1 MNSSELAE
9 TGHKTASTPHQIR
22 VLHTLGWVS
31 SGGVEQ
37 RRLVLAR
44 GLPSHKYEHVVI
56 CQDSEGV
63 LPDQLR
69 AEGWTVHEIGFAPSI
84 LDKAWHDK
92 ALKIARDFGPDIV
105 HGAVYEGEALAASI
119 GLRLPGVKVITE
131 ETSNPANRRWTS
143 NLLMYAICMSANICI
158 GVSPAVVSYLRH
170 KLHLPKRKVRLVN
183 NAVSE
188 VPRPTSDM
196 LTALRNEFGI
206 KDGDFIIGSVGRLN
220 DDHKRFSDLIRA
232 MPAVLAQHP
241 QARLMIVG
249 DGPDR
254 SILEKLCLTLG
265 VGNSVIF
272 TGYRSDVRT
281 FYSLM
286 DIFALAS
293 AYEAFGLVLVEAMLA
308 EVPIMATKVGG
319 IPFVLDSGLCG
330 ALVPPL
336 APLALSRTLS
346 DLIASPSLRA
356 DYARLGLARAR
367 AEFTAERYCSEIDE
381 LYTSLIR

>member
-1 MNSSELAE
+1 MEAQERSKLS
-9 TGHKTASTPHQIR
+9 KIR
-22 VLHTLGWVS
+22 ILHTLCRIN

-37 RRLVLAR
+37 RRLLLSH
-44 GLPSHKYEHVVI
+44 GLPKDKYEHRII
-56 CQDSEGV
+56 CQDTGGK
-63 LPDQLR
+63 LPELLI
-69 AEGWTVHEIGFAPSI
+69 AEGWQIHEIGLAPSI
-84 LDKAWHDK
+84 LNKTWHDK

-105 HGAVYEGEALAASI
+105 HGAVYEGQALAALI

-131 ETSNPANRRWTS
+131 ETSDPVNRRWTA
-143 NLLMYAICMSANICI
+143 NLLMYVICMSTNICI
-158 GVSPAVVSYLRH
+158 GVSPAIVSYLRQ

-188 VPRPTSDM
+188 VSRPTSDR
-196 LTALRNEFGI
+196 LTALHKEFGI
-206 KDGDFIIGSVGRLN
+206 RDSDFIIGSVGRLN

>member
-1 MNSSELAE
+1 MEFERKIKILHCLGWV
-9 TGHKTASTPHQIR
+9 TGGGVEQIR
-22 VLHTLGWVS
+22 VLMANS
-31 SGGVEQ
+31 
-37 RRLVLAR
+37 
-44 GLPSHKYEHVVI
+44 LPKDRYEHVLI
-56 CQDSEGV
+56 CQVASGH
-63 LPDQLR
+63 LADQLR
-69 AEGWTVHEIGFAPSI
+69 NSDWKIHEIGLAPSI
-84 LDKAWHDK
+84 LDRAWHDK
-92 ALKIARDFGPDIV
+92 ALKIARDFDPDIV

-119 GLRLPGVKVITE
+119 GLRLPGIKVITE
-131 ETSNPANRRWTS
+131 ETSDPANRRWTG

-206 KDGDFIIGSVGRLN
+206 KDGDFIIGSVGRVF
-220 DDHKRFSDLIRA
+220 DDCKRFSDLIRA

-241 QARLMIVG
+241 QARLMIVR
-249 DGPDR
+249 DGPDC
-254 SILEKLCLTLG
+254 SMLEKLCVTLG

-272 TGYRSDVRT
+272 AGYRSDVRT
-281 FYSLM
+281 FYPLM

-293 AYEAFGLVLVEAMLA
+293 AYEAFGLVLVEAMFA
-308 EVPIMATKVGG
+308 DVPIIATEVGG
-319 IPFVLDSGLCG
+319 IPFVLDSGRCG

-336 APLALSRTLS
+336 APLSLSRTLS

-356 DYARLGLARAR
+356 EYARLGLARAR
-367 AEFTAERYCSEIDE
+367 EEFSAERYCREIDE
-381 LYTSLIR
+381 LYTSLIQ